1 MYEGTI
7 SGNYNKQTVAEN
19 DDKKPDNLNTSI
31 IMQHMTI

>member
-7 SGNYNKQTVAEN
+7 SGNYNKQTVAAN
-19 DDKKPDNLNTSI
+19 DDKQPDNLNTSI